1 MNYFDF
7 VSETHNNALE
17 SNHLASGTSDEDEA
31 APSAYFSQCADEVSK
46 KMLDSSNNQ
55 KADGYTEIPDFAL
68 AFMSSAADNLPLKAL
83 PGVKPTVTV
92 ECKNIRRKNSSAF
105 ELKRPAASSR
115 QNIKLC
121 HRQERSST
129 HESASVPIFSTW
141 EKQASSPPIKRA
153 HSTWQEISSEINRF
167 AEENIKNEG
176 WDLWTHKKKSQ
187 EKEVGETDLEYLS
200 TQTLEDIYKSEMVF
214 QDSLVSQQK
223 LQAWDKM
230 MGLKRSHSRTM
241 TKSSVT
247 RKKMLHALRE
257 LKLKREREKRNRIES
272 VK

>member
-187 EKEVGETDLEYLS
+187 EKEVDENDLAYLS
-200 TQTLEDIYKSEMVF
+200 AQSLEDICKSEMVF